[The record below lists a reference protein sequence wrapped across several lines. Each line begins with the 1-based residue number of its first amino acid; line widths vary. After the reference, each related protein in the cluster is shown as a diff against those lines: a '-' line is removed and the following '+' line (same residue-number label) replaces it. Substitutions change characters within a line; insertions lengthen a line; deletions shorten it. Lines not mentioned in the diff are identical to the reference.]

1 MDRYRKI
8 AALGALLRRRRKA
21 LFPAGGAVLLIF
33 LFWTALPCP
42 LFREPLSP
50 VLLSADGRLMGAR
63 LAADEQWRF
72 PRLEAVPD
80 RFFQVLVRY
89 EDSRFYSHNGVDP
102 LSLGRAL
109 FQNIKRGRVVSGGST
124 LTMQVV
130 RLFRKGKP
138 RTVPEKMLETILAL
152 RLEMSY
158 TKNEILSLYAA
169 HAPFGGNIVG
179 IDAASWFY
187 FGRSPEK
194 MSWAEAA
201 YLAVLPNNPGLLA
214 SPERRERLKEKRDR
228 LLGRLKAK
236 GLISGLE
243 HSLALAELIPERPR
257 PVPRLAPHFLDTLI
271 AQAKG
276 QRALFRSCLHSGL
289 QQDLTS
295 LLDEQCEK
303 LFSRNIRNAAVLV
316 VDNRTAAVAAYVG
329 NAGLGRGGDLG
340 QQVDLIQSPRST
352 GSILKPFLYAAMLQE
367 GGLTPRTLVPD
378 IPTHYSGFI
387 PENFDRRFR
396 GAVPAQEAL
405 AWSLNVPAVKMLRQ
419 FGIPRFHSL
428 LRRWGI
434 TTLDRPPGGYGLTLI
449 LGGAEGTLLEITG
462 LYAKLAQLAMA
473 VKGGGSEIRFL
484 QDEPAKPSPMAGAGL
499 GPGAAYLTLEAL
511 TEVNRPDEEGFWKKF
526 SSSKW
531 VAWKT
536 GTSYG
541 LRDAWAVGV
550 TPAYTV
556 GVWAGNADGEGNS
569 ELTGLAVAAPILFAV
584 INRLETGGAIRKPAS
599 DLKGLLVCRD
609 SGMLAT
615 DLCPTVR
622 VAVPQGSHF
631 NQPCLLHQLVH
642 LDRGRRFRVD
652 SSCLSVEE
660 MVHEPWFVLPAVQ
673 EFYYRRYHPEFR
685 ALPPFRSDCGG
696 FLQAEAGRKVMSL
709 VYPEP
714 ETAVFIPIDLDGRQ
728 GQVVFEA
735 VHRDSEAVIYWH
747 LDENYLGSTRHF
759 HQVALRPDPGEHRLI
774 LVDGAGRRLERSFR
788 VLDRTAGSDS
798 P

>member
-1 MDRYRKI
+1 MDRDRKI
-8 AALGALLRRRRKA
+8 AAIRALLRRRRRA
-21 LFPAGGAVLLIF
+21 LLICGGAALLIF
-33 LFWTALPCP
+33 LFWTALPRP

-50 VLLSADGRLMGAR
+50 VFLSADDRLLGAR

-72 PRLEAVPD
+72 PRMEAVPD
-80 RFFQVLVRY
+80 RFFQALVQY
-89 EDSRFYSHNGVDP
+89 EDRRFYSHNGLDP
-102 LSLGRAL
+102 LSMGRAL

-130 RLFRKGKP
+130 RLFRRGKP
-138 RTVPEKMLETILAL
+138 RTVPEKMLEVILAL

-158 TKNEILSLYAA
+158 TKKEILSLYAA

-194 MSWAEAA
+194 LSWAEAA
-201 YLAVLPNNPGLLA
+201 TLAVLPNNPGLLG
-214 SPERRERLKEKRDR
+214 SPERRARLKAKRDR
-228 LLGRLKAK
+228 LLGRLQAK
-236 GLISGLE
+236 GLLSGLE
-243 HSLALAELIPERPR
+243 RRLALAEPVPQGPQ
-257 PVPRLAPHFLDTLI
+257 PVPRLAPHLLDTLI
-271 AQAKG
+271 A
-276 QRALFRSCLHSGL
+276 RNRRRPALFRSYLNSQL
-289 QQDLTS
+289 QQDLT
-295 LLDEQCEK
+295 LLLEEHGQR

-316 VDNRTAAVAAYVG
+316 IENRTATVAAYVG
-329 NAGLGRGGDLG
+329 NVGLSRRGDFG
-340 QQVDLIQSPRST
+340 QEVDLIQSPRSS

-396 GAVPAQEAL
+396 GAVPARDAL

-428 LRRWGI
+428 LRRWGMS
-434 TTLDRPPGGYGLTLI
+434 TLDRSPGGYGLTLI

-462 LYAKLAQLAMA
+462 LYAKLAQLAQA
-473 VKGGGSEIRFL
+473 AKGGGTEVRFL
-484 QDEPAKPSPMAGAGL
+484 RDEPARSSRMAAAGL

-556 GVWAGNADGEGNS
+556 GIWAGNADGEGNADLS
-569 ELTGLAVAAPILFAV
+569 GLSAAAPILFSV
-584 INRLETGGAIRKPAS
+584 INRLETDGAIRPPAFG
-599 DLKGLLVCRD
+599 LKGLLVCRD

-615 DLCPTVR
+615 DLCPAVR
-622 VAVPQGSHF
+622 VAVPRDGRF
-631 NQPCLLHQLVH
+631 NRACTFHQLVH
-642 LDRGRRFRVD
+642 LDRFGRFRVD
-652 SSCLSVEE
+652 SSCESVER
-660 MVHEPWFVLPAVQ
+660 MVHEPWFVLPPVQ
-673 EFYYRRYHPEFR
+673 EFYYRRIHPEYR
-685 ALPPFRSDCGG
+685 VLPPFRRDCGSHI
-696 FLQAEAGRKVMSL
+696 QAEAGRQVMSL
-709 VYPEP
+709 VYPEQN
-714 ETAVFIPIDLDGRQ
+714 TSVFIPIDLDGRP

-747 LDENYLGSTRHF
+747 LDEDYIGSTRHF
-759 HQVALRPDPGEHRLI
+759 HQVSLQPDPGEHRLI
-774 LVDGAGRRLERSFR
+774 LVDGSGRRLERTFQ
-788 VLDRTAGSDS
+788 VLGRTAGNNR